1 MAEVVGI
8 VASTLTLASSAA
20 LLSRALFDVVETLK
34 HARKEIASI
43 AQHLSNLSGSL
54 NLLADLIKVQQS
66 LCRPA
71 LFKNTKAIIRQYGR
85 LEIELK
91 KLLESPQSMA
101 RLSWYIKKNRAKSLL
116 KEIEAIKSS
125 LTLEVSIIQLARE
138 EIIRP

>member
-1 MAEVVGI
+1 M
-8 VASTLTLASSAA
+8 ASTLTLASSAA